1 MTDLQKYVFQNVV
14 LTDID
19 GKQWQ
24 GNVFSYHDK
33 IDNDDNQNSIVL
45 KTLDNDFIEF
55 TEPEIKNIELNHQ

>member
-1 MTDLQKYVFQNVV
+1 MTK
-14 LTDID
+14 
-19 GKQWQ
+19 